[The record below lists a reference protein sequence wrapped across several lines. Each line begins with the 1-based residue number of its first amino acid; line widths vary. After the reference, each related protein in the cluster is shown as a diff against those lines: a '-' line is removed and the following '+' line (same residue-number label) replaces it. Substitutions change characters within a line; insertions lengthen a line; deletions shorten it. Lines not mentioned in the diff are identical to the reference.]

1 MGTAVMAVTKRTAE
15 AEPKRPSN
23 KSDKIVIGLTGG
35 IGSGKSAATNK
46 FAALGIDIIDADE
59 VAREV
64 VTLGSEGL
72 TKITEHFG
80 HAILLED
87 GTLNRAALR
96 EQVFNNSEEKKW
108 LNQLLHPLIRN
119 TMLQQIADATSHY
132 CILSVPLLI
141 EGNLSELCD
150 RIIVVDCP
158 ESMQL
163 ERAMQR
169 DGSTKQLIEN
179 IMASQATR
187 KERLAAA
194 DDVIDNSKTIEFLNE
209 QVIAL
214 HNEYTRK
221 YSANNENSS

>member
-1 MGTAVMAVTKRTAE
+1 MAATKTVE
-15 AEPKRPSN
+15 VEKKVPSN
-23 KSDKIVIGLTGG
+23 TNDKMVVGLTGG
-35 IGSGKSAATNK
+35 IGSGKSAATSQ

-72 TKITEHFG
+72 IRITEHFG

-96 EQVFNNSEEKKW
+96 ERVFNNSEEKQW
-108 LNQLLHPLIRN
+108 LNQLLHPLIRK

-132 CILSVPLLI
+132 CILSVPLLV
-141 EGNLSELCD
+141 EGNLTELCD
-150 RIIVVDCP
+150 RVIVVDCP

-169 DGSTKQLIEN
+169 DGSTKQIIES

-194 DDVIDNSKTIEFLNE
+194 DDVIDNSKTLAFLNE
-209 QVIAL
+209 QVLTL
-214 HNEYTRK
+214 HSKYTGQ
-221 YSANNENSS
+221 

>member
-1 MGTAVMAVTKRTAE
+1 MDATKTAE
-15 AEPKRPSN
+15 VEKKVPSKAN
-23 KSDKIVIGLTGG
+23 DKMVVGLTGG

-59 VAREV
+59 VARDV

-72 TKITEHFG
+72 TRITEHFG

-96 EQVFNNSEEKKW
+96 ERVFNNSEEKQW
-108 LNQLLHPLIRN
+108 LNQLLHPLIRK
-119 TMLQQIADATSHY
+119 TMLQQIADSTSHY
-132 CILSVPLLI
+132 CILSVPLLV

-150 RIIVVDCP
+150 RVIVVDCP

-169 DGSTKQLIEN
+169 DGSTKQLIES

-187 KERLAAA
+187 KERLSAA
-194 DDVIDNSKTIEFLNE
+194 DDVIDNSKTIEFLNK

-214 HNEYTRK
+214 HDEYSRK
-221 YSANNENSS
+221 YSANNENSP

>member
-96 EQVFNNSEEKKW
+96 EQVFNNSEEK
-108 LNQLLHPLIRN
+108 Q
-119 TMLQQIADATSHY
+119 
-132 CILSVPLLI
+132 
-141 EGNLSELCD
+141 
-150 RIIVVDCP
+150 
-158 ESMQL
+158 
-163 ERAMQR
+163 
-169 DGSTKQLIEN
+169 
-179 IMASQATR
+179 
-187 KERLAAA
+187 
-194 DDVIDNSKTIEFLNE
+194 
-209 QVIAL
+209 
-214 HNEYTRK
+214 
-221 YSANNENSS
+221 

>member
-1 MGTAVMAVTKRTAE
+1 MGTTVMAASKTTE
-15 AEPKRPSN
+15 AEKKVPSDTN
-23 KSDKIVIGLTGG
+23 DKMVVGLTGG
-35 IGSGKSAATNK
+35 IGSGKSAATSQ

-80 HAILLED
+80 HAILLND

-96 EQVFNNSEEKKW
+96 ERVFNNSEEKRW
-108 LNQLLHPLIRN
+108 LNQLLHPLIRK

-132 CILSVPLLI
+132 CILSVPLLV
-141 EGNLSELCD
+141 EGNLTELCD
-150 RIIVVDCP
+150 RVIVVDCP

-169 DGSTKQLIEN
+169 DGSTKQIIES

-194 DDVIDNSKTIEFLNE
+194 DDVIDNSKTLAFLNE
-209 QVIAL
+209 QVLTL
-214 HNEYTRK
+214 HSRYIGQ
-221 YSANNENSS
+221 

>member
-1 MGTAVMAVTKRTAE
+1 MVVTKRTAE
-15 AEPKRPSN
+15 AEKKVPSN
-23 KSDKIVIGLTGG
+23 TIDKMVVGLTGG
-35 IGSGKSAATNK
+35 IGSGKSAATSQ

-80 HAILLED
+80 SDILLED

-96 EQVFNNSEEKKW
+96 ERVFNNSEEKQW
-108 LNQLLHPLIRN
+108 LNQLLHPLIRQ

-132 CILSVPLLI
+132 CILSVPLLV
-141 EGNLSELCD
+141 EGNLTELCD
-150 RIIVVDCP
+150 RVIVVDCP

-169 DGSTKQLIEN
+169 DGSTKQIIES
-179 IMASQATR
+179 IMGSQATR

-194 DDVIDNSKTIEFLNE
+194 DDVIDNSKTLDFLNE
-209 QVIAL
+209 QVLTL
-214 HNEYTRK
+214 HGKYTGL
-221 YSANNENSS
+221 

>member
-1 MGTAVMAVTKRTAE
+1 MGTAVMAATKTAQ
-15 AEPKRPSN
+15 AHTKGPSN

-46 FAALGIDIIDADE
+46 FSALGIDIIDADE

-64 VTLGSEGL
+64 VTPGSEGL
-72 TKITEHFG
+72 ARITEHFG
-80 HAILLED
+80 RNILLED

-96 EQVFNNSEEKKW
+96 ERVFNNSEEKQW
-108 LNQLLHPLIRN
+108 LNQLLHPLIRK
-119 TMLQQIADATSHY
+119 TMLQQIADSTSHY
-132 CILSVPLLI
+132 CILSVPLLV

-150 RIIVVDCP
+150 LIVVVDCP

-169 DGSTKQLIEN
+169 DGSTKKIIES

-194 DDVIDNSKTIEFLNE
+194 DDVIDNSKTFEFLNE
-209 QVIAL
+209 QVLAL
-214 HNEYTRK
+214 HGKYTRK
-221 YSANNENSS
+221 YNANSEKTS

>member
-1 MGTAVMAVTKRTAE
+1 MAATKTAE
-15 AEPKRPSN
+15 VEKKVPSKAN
-23 KSDKIVIGLTGG
+23 DKMVVGLTGG
-35 IGSGKSAATNK
+35 IGSGKSAATSQ

-59 VAREV
+59 VARDV
-64 VTLGSEGL
+64 VILGSEGL
-72 TKITEHFG
+72 TRITEHFG

-96 EQVFNNSEEKKW
+96 ERVFNNSEEKQW
-108 LNQLLHPLIRN
+108 LNQLLHPLIRK

-132 CILSVPLLI
+132 CILSVPLLV
-141 EGNLSELCD
+141 EGNLTELCD
-150 RIIVVDCP
+150 RVIVVDCP

-169 DGSTKQLIEN
+169 DGSTKQIIES

-194 DDVIDNSKTIEFLNE
+194 DDVIDNSKTLAFLNE
-209 QVIAL
+209 QVLTL
-214 HNEYTRK
+214 HSKYTGQ
-221 YSANNENSS
+221 

>member
-1 MGTAVMAVTKRTAE
+1 MGTTVMAASKTTE
-15 AEPKRPSN
+15 AEKKVPSDTN
-23 KSDKIVIGLTGG
+23 DKMVVGLTGG
-35 IGSGKSAATNK
+35 IGSGKSAATSQ

-80 HAILLED
+80 HAILLDD

-96 EQVFNNSEEKKW
+96 ERVFNNSEEKRW
-108 LNQLLHPLIRN
+108 LNQLLHPLIRK

-132 CILSVPLLI
+132 CILSVPLLV
-141 EGNLSELCD
+141 EGNLTELCD
-150 RIIVVDCP
+150 RVIVVDCP

-169 DGSTKQLIEN
+169 DGSTKQIIES

-194 DDVIDNSKTIEFLNE
+194 DDVIDNSKTLAFLNE
-209 QVIAL
+209 QVLTL
-214 HNEYTRK
+214 HSRYIGQ
-221 YSANNENSS
+221 

>member
-1 MGTAVMAVTKRTAE
+1 MGATVMAATKTAE
-15 AEPKRPSN
+15 VEKKMPSKAN
-23 KSDKIVIGLTGG
+23 DKMVVGLTGG
-35 IGSGKSAATNK
+35 IGSGKSAATSQ

-59 VAREV
+59 VARDV

-72 TKITEHFG
+72 TRITEHFG

-96 EQVFNNSEEKKW
+96 ERVFNNSEEKQW
-108 LNQLLHPLIRN
+108 LNQLLHPLIRK

-132 CILSVPLLI
+132 CILSVPLLV
-141 EGNLSELCD
+141 EGSLTELCD
-150 RIIVVDCP
+150 RVIVVDCP

-169 DGSTKQLIEN
+169 DGSTKQIIES

-194 DDVIDNSKTIEFLNE
+194 DDVIDNSKTLAFLNE
-209 QVIAL
+209 QVLTL
-214 HNEYTRK
+214 HSKYTGQ
-221 YSANNENSS
+221 

>member
-1 MGTAVMAVTKRTAE
+1 MAATKTAE
-15 AEPKRPSN
+15 VEKKMPSKAN
-23 KSDKIVIGLTGG
+23 DKMVVGLTGG
-35 IGSGKSAATNK
+35 IGSGKSAATSQ

-59 VAREV
+59 VARDV

-72 TKITEHFG
+72 TRITEHFG

-96 EQVFNNSEEKKW
+96 ERVFNNSEEKQW
-108 LNQLLHPLIRN
+108 LNQLLHPLIRK

-132 CILSVPLLI
+132 CILSVPLLV
-141 EGNLSELCD
+141 EGSLTELCD
-150 RIIVVDCP
+150 RVIVVDCP

-169 DGSTKQLIEN
+169 DGSTKQIIES

-194 DDVIDNSKTIEFLNE
+194 DDVIDNSKTLAFLNE
-209 QVIAL
+209 QVLTL
-214 HNEYTRK
+214 HSKYTGQ
-221 YSANNENSS
+221 

>member
-1 MGTAVMAVTKRTAE
+1 
-15 AEPKRPSN
+15 
-23 KSDKIVIGLTGG
+23 
-35 IGSGKSAATNK
+35 
-46 FAALGIDIIDADE
+46 
-59 VAREV
+59 
-64 VTLGSEGL
+64 
-72 TKITEHFG
+72 
-80 HAILLED
+80 
-87 GTLNRAALR
+87 
-96 EQVFNNSEEKKW
+96 
-108 LNQLLHPLIRN
+108 
-119 TMLQQIADATSHY
+119 
-132 CILSVPLLI
+132 
-141 EGNLSELCD
+141 
-150 RIIVVDCP
+150 
-158 ESMQL
+158 MQL

>member
-1 MGTAVMAVTKRTAE
+1 MAATKTAE
-15 AEPKRPSN
+15 VEKKMPS
-23 KSDKIVIGLTGG
+23 KAKDKMVVGLTGG

-59 VAREV
+59 VARDV

-72 TKITEHFG
+72 TRITEHFG

-96 EQVFNNSEEKKW
+96 KRVFNNSEEKQW
-108 LNQLLHPLIRN
+108 LNQLLHPLIRK

-132 CILSVPLLI
+132 CILSVPLLV
-141 EGNLSELCD
+141 EGNLTELCD
-150 RIIVVDCP
+150 RVIVVDCP

-169 DGSTKQLIEN
+169 DGSTKQIIES

-194 DDVIDNSKTIEFLNE
+194 DDVIDNSKTLAFLNE
-209 QVIAL
+209 QVLTL
-214 HNEYTRK
+214 HSKYTGQ
-221 YSANNENSS
+221 

>member
-1 MGTAVMAVTKRTAE
+1 MGATVMAATKTAE
-15 AEPKRPSN
+15 VEKKMPSKAN
-23 KSDKIVIGLTGG
+23 DKMVVGLTGG
-35 IGSGKSAATNK
+35 IGSGKSAATSQ

-59 VAREV
+59 VARDV

-72 TKITEHFG
+72 TRITEHFG

-87 GTLNRAALR
+87 GTLDRAALR
-96 EQVFNNSEEKKW
+96 ERVFNNSEEKQW
-108 LNQLLHPLIRN
+108 LNQLLHPLIRK

-132 CILSVPLLI
+132 CILSVPLLV
-141 EGNLSELCD
+141 EGSLTELCD
-150 RIIVVDCP
+150 RVIVVDCP

-169 DGSTKQLIEN
+169 DGSTKQIIES

-194 DDVIDNSKTIEFLNE
+194 DDVIDNSKTLAFLNE
-209 QVIAL
+209 QVLTL
-214 HNEYTRK
+214 HSKYTGQ
-221 YSANNENSS
+221 

>member
-1 MGTAVMAVTKRTAE
+1 MAASKTTE
-15 AEPKRPSN
+15 AEKKVPSDTN
-23 KSDKIVIGLTGG
+23 DKMVVGLTGG
-35 IGSGKSAATNK
+35 IGSGKSAATSQ

-80 HAILLED
+80 HAILLDD

-96 EQVFNNSEEKKW
+96 ERVFNNSEEKRW
-108 LNQLLHPLIRN
+108 LNQLLHPLIRK

-132 CILSVPLLI
+132 CILSVPLLV
-141 EGNLSELCD
+141 EGNLTELCD
-150 RIIVVDCP
+150 RVIVVDCP

-169 DGSTKQLIEN
+169 DGSTKQIIES

-194 DDVIDNSKTIEFLNE
+194 DDVIDNSKTLAFLNE
-209 QVIAL
+209 QVLTL
-214 HNEYTRK
+214 HSRYIGQ
-221 YSANNENSS
+221 